1 MNSYN
6 SFLEARSLSEA
17 LLLKHAEE
25 ATGRSG
31 ATQTIDRSFQRLAE
45 QMGYR
50 IEKIEAETAPA
61 VPSVF
66 RPRPGLDASTGR
78 PA

>member
-1 MNSYN
+1 MNAYN

-17 LLLKHAEE
+17 LLLKYAEE
-25 ATGRSG
+25 TTGRSG
-31 ATQTIDRSFQRLAE
+31 ATQTIDRAFQRLAE

-50 IEKIEAETAPA
+50 IEKIEADTSPA
-61 VPSVF
+61 APSVF
-66 RPRPGLDASTGR
+66 RPRPGFDANTGR